1 MQELQQKR
9 NSLSISER
17 ASNLFRFDSGKLNRV
32 SRIILS
38 GYFFALSFFLFE
50 GFYGLLM
57 FGEKTFDLIPNI
69 PFISYP
75 TSAIF
80 FSIFG
85 FAIYSKWKTYS
96 PLILA
101 STWAIWELS
110 YVTASYF
117 IYPVSHFLTP
127 FIWIALIGIT
137 YYLAKP
143 KFNFTNWSAVLLFF
157 FYGNIIYLNLLYS
170 IPVIL
175 TESLTQLT
183 IFIFIWKSVQP
194 NA

>member
-1 MQELQQKR
+1 MSENDRAIITGILTKGFDFLEQL
-9 NSLSISER
+9 SL
-17 ASNLFRFDSGKLNRV
+17 LV
-32 SRIILS
+32 
-38 GYFFALSFFLFE
+38 YFFALSFFLFE

-69 PFISYP
+69 SLVSYP
-75 TSAIF
+75 TSAIL
-80 FSIFG
+80 FSLFG
-85 FAIYSKWKTYS
+85 FVLYSKWKIYA
-96 PLILA
+96 PLMLL

-170 IPVIL
+170 IPVII
-175 TESLTQLT
+175 TESLSQLT
-183 IFIFIWKSVQP
+183 MFIFIFKSVNP
-194 NA
+194 K